1 MKRVSKHAHQRG
13 LERGGVSNKKIKE
26 VMMYGY
32 PPVYYEGPFR
42 YFLDSVKNTKGGA
55 VTVKVKDDIMV
66 IYNKRSQRAITMYRV
81 PERFRPADDYL
92 LPVFKKPK
100 DYKEVEGIGDAL
112 WKYLNSVEVFCE
124 YENNGSSEKSE

>member
-32 PPVYYEGPFR
+32 PPVCFEGPF
-42 YFLDSVKNTKGGA
+42 YNYLKSVQSTKGGA

-81 PERFRPADDYL
+81 PEKFRPADDYL
-92 LPVFKKPK
+92 LPAFKKAK
-100 DYKEVEGIGDAL
+100 DDRIVKEIGEYL
-112 WKYLNSVEVFCE
+112 WKYIGGGE
-124 YENNGSSEKSE
+124 